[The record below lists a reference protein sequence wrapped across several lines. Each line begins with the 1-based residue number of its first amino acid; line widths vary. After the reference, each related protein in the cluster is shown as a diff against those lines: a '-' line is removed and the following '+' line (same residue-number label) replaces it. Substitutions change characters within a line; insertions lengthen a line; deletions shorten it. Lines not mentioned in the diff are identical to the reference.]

1 METSNELKE
10 VVKNKYSEIA
20 KASSGS
26 GCCGP
31 VSSCCGES
39 GSVEFSMIGDQY
51 KNVDGYVAEADLG
64 LGCGI
69 PTEFADIKKG
79 DTVLDLGS
87 GAGNDVFVARSITG
101 ETGKVIGVDMT
112 EEMIS
117 KANIN
122 NQKLGY
128 RNVEFKLGDIE
139 NLPVE
144 NSIVDVVIS
153 NCVLN
158 LVPDKQKAFSDIYRV
173 LKPGAHFCVSDIVI
187 QGEMTEELKKSAE
200 LYAGCVSGAISQ
212 DDYINIIKTSGFENV
227 EIKKSR
233 RVDLPE
239 ELLRTYLSEVGIQ
252 DYKNNLKGVF
262 SITVTGVKIS

>member
-1 METSNELKE
+1 METNNELKE
-10 VVKNKYSEIA
+10 VVRSKYGAIA
-20 KASSGS
+20 KSSSGS

-31 VSSCCGES
+31 AASCCGDS
-39 GSVEFSMIGDQY
+39 GSVEFTMIGDQY
-51 KNVDGYVAEADLG
+51 KNIDGYVAEADLG

-101 ETGKVIGVDMT
+101 ESGKVIGVDMT
-112 EEMIS
+112 EEMIT

-128 RNVEFKLGDIE
+128 RNVEFKLGDVE

-144 NSIVDVVIS
+144 NNTVDVVIS

-158 LVPDKQKAFSDIYRV
+158 LVPDKQKAFSEIYRV

-187 QGEMTEELKKSAE
+187 QGEMTEELRKSAE
-200 LYAGCVSGAISQ
+200 LYAGCVSGAIDQ
-212 DDYINIIKTSGFENV
+212 DKYLKIIHDSGFENI

-239 ELLRTYLSEVGIQ
+239 ELLRTYLSENGIQ

>member
-1 METSNELKE
+1 METNNELKE

-31 VSSCCGES
+31 AASCCGDSS
-39 GSVEFSMIGDQY
+39 GVEFTMIGDQY
-51 KNVDGYVAEADLG
+51 KNIEGYVADADLG

-101 ETGKVIGVDMT
+101 ETGKVVGVDMT
-112 EEMIS
+112 EEMIN

-122 NQKLGY
+122 KQKLGY
-128 RNVEFKLGDIE
+128 ENVEFKLGDIE

-144 NSIVDVVIS
+144 DSIVDVVIS

-158 LVPDKQKAFSDIYRV
+158 LVPDKQKAFSEIYRV

-187 QGEMTEELKKSAE
+187 QGEMTEELKRSAE

-239 ELLRTYLSEVGIQ
+239 ELLKTYLSEEGIK
-252 DYKNNLKGVF
+252 DYKNNLKGIF
-262 SITVTGVKIS
+262 SITVTAAKKR